1 MKKENGNQLF
11 KIKQYKSALPLYTEA
26 IELCPE
32 TAAYYGNRAAC
43 YIMLNRYLEALED
56 SRKSVQ
62 LDSNFVKGYIRI
74 LKCSIALGD
83 VMAADQA
90 IKKIK
95 ELDPFTT
102 AITNE
107 MKCYENLKQYE
118 EEAAKAYEKKDYRKV
133 VYCMDRCLDSA
144 PTCAHYKIQKAECL
158 VFLGRLQEAQELAN
172 TILHIDKGNADA
184 IYVRGMCLYYEDN
197 IDSASNHF
205 MQVLRLAPD
214 HKKAMNI
221 FKKSKLLKKKKD
233 EGNDVFKSGKLQD
246 AYKIYTE
253 ALAVDPLNKKINAKL
268 YLNRAIVLSRLNKLR
283 EAVEDCNTALILE
296 DTYLKALLRRA
307 KCYSDLG
314 EYEDAV
320 KDYEKAYNMD
330 KSKDNKKLLQDAK
343 LALKRSKRKDY
354 YKILGV
360 DRNATDDEIK
370 KAYRKRALV
379 HHPDRHA
386 NASDAEKKEQEKK
399 FKELGEAYGILSDP
413 KKKARYDSG
422 QDMDEF
428 EGGYQGNNK
437 PKISI
442 CFCTFLIFAL
452 F

>member
-1 MKKENGNQLF
+1 MFLFFRLAQLKKENGNQLF
-11 KIKQYKSALPLYTEA
+11 KIKQYKSALPFYTEA

-43 YIMLNRYLEALED
+43 YIMLNRYNDALDD

-62 LDSNFVKGYIRI
+62 LDPSFIKGFIRI

-83 VMAADQA
+83 VMTAEHA
-90 IKKIK
+90 IRNIK
-95 ELDPFTT
+95 QLDPNTT
-102 AITNE
+102 AIANE
-107 MKCYENLKQYE
+107 IKAFEKLKLFE
-118 EEAAKAYEKKDYRKV
+118 IESAKAYESKDYRKV
-133 VYCMDRCLDSA
+133 VYCMDRCLDNA
-144 PTCAHYKIQKAECL
+144 PTCTNYKIQKAECL

-172 TILHIDKGNADA
+172 TTLHLDKGNADA

-221 FKKSKLLKKKKD
+221 FKKAKLLKKKKD
-233 EGNDVFKSGKLQD
+233 EGNEVFKSGKLQE

-253 ALAVDPLNKKINAKL
+253 ALTVDPLNKKINAKL

-283 EAVEDCNTALILE
+283 EAVSDCTTALSFE
-296 DTYLKALLRRA
+296 ETYLKALLRRA
-307 KCYSDLG
+307 KCYNDLG
-314 EYEDAV
+314 EYEECV
-320 KDYEKAYNMD
+320 KDYEKAYNME
-330 KSKDNKKLLQDAK
+330 KTKENKKLLQDAK
-343 LALKRSKRKDY
+343 IALKRSKRLDY
-354 YKILGV
+354 YKILGIG
-360 DRNATDDEIK
+360 RNATDDEIK

-386 NASDAEKKEQEKK
+386 SASDAEKKEQEKK
-399 FKELGEAYGILSDP
+399 FKVLGEAYGVLSDP

-428 EGGYQGNNK
+428 DAGYQGGD
-437 PKISI
+437 
-442 CFCTFLIFAL
+442 FFF
-452 F
+452 FY

>member
-1 MKKENGNQLF
+1 MD
-11 KIKQYKSALPLYTEA
+11 
-26 IELCPE
+26 
-32 TAAYYGNRAAC
+32 
-43 YIMLNRYLEALED
+43 ALED
-56 SRKSVQ
+56 SRRSVQ
-62 LDSNFVKGYIRI
+62 LDPDFVKGYIRI

-83 VMAADQA
+83 VMAAGQA

-95 ELDPFTT
+95 ELDPNST

-107 MKCYENLKQYE
+107 MKSYEKLMQYE
-118 EEAAKAYEKKDYRKV
+118 GEAAKAYEKKDFRKV

-158 VFLGRLQEAQELAN
+158 VFLGRLQDAQELAN

-197 IDSASNHF
+197 IESSFNHF

-221 FKKSKLLKKKKD
+221 FKKAKLLKKKKE
-233 EGNDVFKSGKLQD
+233 EGNELFKTGKLQD
-246 AYKIYTE
+246 AYKVYTE
-253 ALAVDPLNKKINAKL
+253 ALAVDPLNKKINSKL
-268 YLNRAIVLSRLNKLR
+268 YLNRAIVLSRLCKLK
-283 EAVEDCNTALILE
+283 EAVADCTSALKLE
-296 DTYLKALLRRA
+296 ETYLKALLRRA
-307 KCYSDLG
+307 KCYCDLG
-314 EYEDAV
+314 EHEESV
-320 KDYEKAYNMD
+320 KDYESAYKMD
-330 KSKDNKKLLQDAK
+330 KSKENKKLLQDAK

-386 NASDAEKKEQEKK
+386 NASDNDKKEQEQK

-422 QDMDEF
+422 QDMDDF
-428 EGGYQGNNK
+428 DGGYHGNY
-437 PKISI
+437 
-442 CFCTFLIFAL
+442 FR
-452 F
+452 